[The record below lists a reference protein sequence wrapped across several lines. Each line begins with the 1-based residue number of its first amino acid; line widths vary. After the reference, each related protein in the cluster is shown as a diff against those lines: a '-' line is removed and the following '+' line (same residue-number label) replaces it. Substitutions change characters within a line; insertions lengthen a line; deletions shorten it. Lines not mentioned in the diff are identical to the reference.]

1 MIPFNL
7 PAYTGNEDQYLMQ
20 SVRSSRIAGDGQF
33 TAKCHEWF
41 TSYFSGHKALMTPSC
56 TQALEMC
63 ALLID
68 IQPGDEVILPSY
80 TFVSTANAFV
90 LRGAKVVFVDI
101 RPDTLNIDEE
111 LIESAITVKT
121 KAIVIVHYAGVSC
134 EMDKIKALA
143 DNYSLF
149 LIEDA
154 AQALGA
160 KYKGKLLGTFG
171 HMSTFSF
178 HETKN
183 ITSGGEGGLLLFQN
197 DTFLERAEILREK
210 GTNRKQ
216 FFQGKTEKYSWVDI
230 GSSYLPSELQAAY
243 LWGQLEKFDE
253 ICLKRMLDWNRYHQ
267 KLDTTLQ
274 PEQVEIPLI
283 PESCEHNGHI
293 FYLKLPDLA
302 TRATFINHLNNNG
315 IAATFHY
322 VPLHSS
328 GAGQKFG
335 RFSGADVFTTKESER
350 IVRLPMFHSLN
361 IDTQDFI
368 IDKVTQFWS

>member
-20 SVRSSRIAGDGQF
+20 SVRSARIAGDGQF

-41 TSYFSGHKALMTPSC
+41 TSYFSGHKVLMTPSC

-101 RPDTLNIDEE
+101 RPDTLNIDER
-111 LIESAITVKT
+111 LIESAITAKT

-134 EMDKIKALA
+134 EMDKIKSLA
-143 DNYSLF
+143 DKYSIF

-171 HMSTFSF
+171 HLSTFSF

-253 ICLKRMLDWNRYHQ
+253 ICLKRMLNWNRYHQ
-267 KLDTTLQ
+267 KLETTLQ
-274 PEQVEIPLI
+274 PEKVEIPLI

-293 FYLKLPDLA
+293 FYLKLPDFS
-302 TRATFINHLNNNG
+302 TRATFINHLNDNG

-335 RFSGADVFTTKESER
+335 RFSGIDVFTTKESQR
-350 IVRLPMFHSLN
+350 IVRLPMFHSLD
-361 IDTQDFI
+361 IDTQDYI